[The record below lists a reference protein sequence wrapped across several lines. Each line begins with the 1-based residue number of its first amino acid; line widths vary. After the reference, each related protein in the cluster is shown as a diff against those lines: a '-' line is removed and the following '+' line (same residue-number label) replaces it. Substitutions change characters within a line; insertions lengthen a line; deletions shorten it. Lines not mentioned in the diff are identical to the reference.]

1 MIDDDEVSRYLLK
14 RQVPDGVRVDEA
26 GNGLDGLV
34 RARAGSPDAI
44 VLDLAMPGMRG
55 EELLDHLRAEPTTRD
70 IPVVVF
76 TSQVL
81 DDAARAALAPRVMAI
96 VSKEATADV
105 IRVALA
111 RAGVA

>member
-81 DDAARAALAPRVMAI
+81 DEAAHAALAARVVAI
-96 VSKEATADV
+96 VSKEASGDA
-105 IRVALA
+105 IREALA
-111 RAGVA
+111 SAGVV